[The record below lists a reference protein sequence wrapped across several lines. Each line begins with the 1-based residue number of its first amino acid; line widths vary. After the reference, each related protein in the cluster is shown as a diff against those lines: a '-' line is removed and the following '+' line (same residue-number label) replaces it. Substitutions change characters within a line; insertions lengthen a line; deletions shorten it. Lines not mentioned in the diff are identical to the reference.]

1 MTHKKDGSVRICI
14 DPNELNKA
22 LLRER
27 FTMPVMEDI
36 LHELKDARIFSKAD
50 LSSGYWH
57 IELDE
62 ESSRLTSF
70 MTPFGRY
77 RWLRLPFGLSVS
89 AEIFQRNLIE
99 ALRDL
104 PGVLCIADD
113 VIIHGSNQEEH
124 DARLS
129 SFLSRCNEMGIM
141 LNKQKFEH
149 ATDSIC
155 FMGHRITS
163 KGLEADPAKI
173 KAVAGMERPEDV
185 PALRRFLG
193 MVNYLNKFI
202 PNLADVLQP
211 LHQLTKKDVP
221 YTWSSLQENAFL
233 RVKELLCNTPVLA
246 YYNPEEPLLIEN
258 DASEHG
264 LGSVLLQG
272 GRPLA

>member
-1 MTHKKDGSVRICI
+1 MPDCRVSVNTRPALLRELTRLEKLKVITKVSEPTPWLSQLVMTHKKDRSVRICI
-14 DPNELNKA
+14 NPNELNKA

-27 FTMPVMEDI
+27 STMPVMEDI

-62 ESSRLTSF
+62 ESGRLTSF

-77 RWLRLPFGLSVS
+77 RWLILPFGLSVS
-89 AEIFQRNLIE
+89 AKIFQRNLIE

-129 SFLSRCNEMGIM
+129 SFLSRCNEMGIK

-149 ATDSIC
+149 AADSIC

-163 KGLEADPAKI
+163 KGLEADPTKI
-173 KAVAGMERPEDV
+173 KAVMGMERPDFWE
-185 PALRRFLG
+185 
-193 MVNYLNKFI
+193 
-202 PNLADVLQP
+202 
-211 LHQLTKKDVP
+211 
-221 YTWSSLQENAFL
+221 WS
-233 RVKELLCNTPVLA
+233 TT
-246 YYNPEEPLLIEN
+246 
-258 DASEHG
+258 
-264 LGSVLLQG
+264 
-272 GRPLA
+272 